1 MKYRIIVRRLAERDL
16 EDAED
21 WYNGQQSGLGIEFR
35 DTIGDLFGRLAEN
48 PRIYPRV
55 YGEVHRAVLRRFPY
69 LVYFV
74 IEHSDVI
81 VLAVLDGRRDP
92 RIHRQRSGA

>member
-21 WYNGQQSGLGIEFR
+21 WYNGQQSDLGTEFR
-35 DTIGDLFGRLAEN
+35 DAITDLFGRLAEN

-55 YGEVHRAVLRRFPY
+55 YGDVHRAVLRRFPY

-74 IEHSDVI
+74 IDDSEVI
-81 VLAVLDGRRDP
+81 VLAVLDSRRDP
-92 RIHRQRSGA
+92 RIHRERSGA